1 MKGTLGSS
9 NSSTSIIRRRYYWI
23 FTLFFLLF
31 GTLVAVITSLI
42 NYNIQYTNIESEIR
56 EKVAAEKAVKYE
68 LLNEF
73 MQHAENVVGAIATS
87 ELTLKYLSSNSSD
100 ARYNLNHLLL
110 AATVSNDS
118 FMQLRFI
125 ESSGMEAVRVD
136 RTKGEDMPVIVAEE
150 KLQNKKERY
159 YFREAAH
166 LSEGAYWHSHFDL
179 NMEHGQIEMP
189 IRPTFRIATP
199 VFSQNQFS
207 GLIVANISIDTL
219 LSTLGASSDF
229 DVYIIDKDGEFIL
242 HPSYVLAWSRY
253 LPDRPNVF
261 TQFPEFGSSV
271 LELKDT
277 REGDHFT
284 FSISEILMND
294 DEAFV
299 MAVPRKSLL
308 AKFKKN
314 NMLTAGLTALTVLLV
329 SLVLSGL
336 VAIIPARLQSKLSDA
351 YFKIKNYAEIIN
363 RYVITSSTD
372 RAGHILSTSAALSEV
387 YGFSAEEMKGKRH
400 NIVKHPDT
408 PAETHE
414 DIWRTILQGKTWHG
428 EIKDKAKNGSS
439 FWLNHVITPDFD
451 FNGKITGFTSVS
463 HDITDKKEIERL
475 SVTDTLTGL
484 NNRRRLDDLFSHEFD
499 RFNRYERQFA
509 MILLDV
515 DHFKQVNDKFGHKVG
530 DKVLIEMGQLLA
542 LNVRKNDLVGR
553 WGGEEFL
560 LICPE
565 TSIDGAIKL
574 AEKIRII
581 IEETD
586 FPEVGNVTASFGVTA
601 SIKDDSDEDMFIRAD
616 NALYTAKRD
625 GRNCVVHLTL

>member
-1 MKGTLGSS
+1 MKDIFGFKNLS
-9 NSSTSIIRRRYYWI
+9 SSTVGKRYYWL

-31 GTLVAVITSLI
+31 GSLVAVITSLI

-56 EKVAAEKAVKYE
+56 EKVAAEKAIKYE
-68 LLNEF
+68 LLSEF
-73 MQHAENVVGAIATS
+73 IQHAQNVVRAIAGS
-87 ELTLKYLSSNSSD
+87 EFTH
-100 ARYNLNHLLL
+100 RYVSTGSAESHHNLNLLL
-110 AATVSNDS
+110 HAATVSNNA

-125 ESSGMEAVRVD
+125 DSTGMESVRVE
-136 RTKGEDMPVIVAEE
+136 RIEGLDMPLIID
-150 KLQNKKERY
+150 KKRLQNKRDRY
-159 YFREAAH
+159 YFKEAAL
-166 LSEGAYWHSHFDL
+166 LSEGEYWHSKFDL
-179 NMEHGQIEMP
+179 NMEHGRIEIP

-207 GLIVANISIDTL
+207 GLIIANISIDTL
-219 LSTLGASSDF
+219 LSTVGTSSDF
-229 DVYIIDKDGEFIL
+229 DIYIIDREGEFIL
-242 HPSYVLAWSRY
+242 HPSYALAWSRY
-253 LPDRPNVF
+253 LPDRSNVF
-261 TQFPEFGSSV
+261 TQFPQFGASV
-271 LELKDT
+271 SELKDS
-277 REGDHFT
+277 RKAGHFT
-284 FSISEILMND
+284 FSVSEIFMND

-308 AKFKKN
+308 AKFRKN
-314 NMLTAGLTALTVLLV
+314 NMLTAGLTALTVLMV
-329 SLVLSGL
+329 SFILSGL
-336 VAIIPARLQSKLSDA
+336 VAIIPARLQRKLSDA

-387 YGFSAEEMKGKRH
+387 YGFSAQEMKGKKH

-408 PAETHE
+408 PAETHR
-414 DIWRTILQGKTWHG
+414 DIWRTILKGKTWHG
-428 EIKDKAKNGSS
+428 EIKDKAKNGES

-451 FNGKITGFTSVS
+451 DKGKIVGFTSVS

-484 NNRRRLDDLFSHEFD
+484 SNRRRLDDLFSHEFD

-530 DKVLIEMGQLLA
+530 DRVLIEMGRLLA
-542 LNVRKNDLVGR
+542 LNVRKNDLLGR

-565 TSIDGAIKL
+565 TSLDGAIKL
-574 AEKIRII
+574 AEKIRQI
-581 IEETD
+581 IEVTD
-586 FPEVGNVTASFGVTA
+586 FSEVGRVTASFGVTV
-601 SIKDDSDEDMFIRAD
+601 SIKDDSDEAMFVRAD
-616 NALYTAKRD
+616 KALYMAKRD

>member
-1 MKGTLGSS
+1 MKAISGSS
-9 NSSTSIIRRRYYWI
+9 NFSTSIIRRRYYWI

-31 GTLVAVITSLI
+31 GSLVAVITSLI

-56 EKVAAEKAVKYE
+56 EKVAAEKAIKHD
-68 LLNEF
+68 LLYEF
-73 MQHAENVVGAIATS
+73 MQHAENVVGAIAAS
-87 ELTLKYLSSNSSD
+87 ELTIKYVTTNSPD
-100 ARYNLNHLLL
+100 AHRNLNHLLL
-110 AATVSNDS
+110 AATMSNDS

-125 ESSGMEAVRVD
+125 ESSGMEAARVD
-136 RTKGEDMPVIVAEE
+136 RIKGEDTPVIIP
-150 KLQNKKERY
+150 KPLLQNKQDRY
-159 YFREAAH
+159 YFREAAP
-166 LSEGAYWHSHFDL
+166 LSDGTYWHSHFDL
-179 NMEHGQIEMP
+179 NMEHGQIEIP

-199 VFSQNQFS
+199 VFSQDVFS
-207 GLIVANISIDTL
+207 GLIIANISLDPL

-229 DVYIIDKDGEFIL
+229 DIYIIDKEGEFIL
-242 HPSYVLAWSRY
+242 HPLPEQGWSRY
-253 LPDRPNVF
+253 LPNRSNVF
-261 TQFPEFGSSV
+261 TQFPEFGNSV
-271 LELKDT
+271 LEVKDT
-277 REGDHFT
+277 HKGDHFT
-284 FSISEILMND
+284 FQISEILKNH

-336 VAIIPARLQSKLSDA
+336 VAIIPARLQRKLTDA

-372 RAGHILSTSAALSEV
+372 RAGHILSTSAACSEV

-428 EIKDKAKNGSS
+428 EIKDKAKNGNS

-451 FNGKITGFTSVS
+451 DNGKIVGFTSVS
-463 HDITDKKEIERL
+463 HDITDRKEIERL

-484 NNRRRLDDLFSHEFD
+484 NNRRRLDELFINEFD
-499 RFNRYERQFA
+499 RFNRYERQFS

-530 DKVLIEMGQLLA
+530 DKVLIEMGEILA
-542 LNVRKNDLVGR
+542 SSVRKNDLLGR

-565 TSIDGAIKL
+565 TSIDGAIDL
-574 AEKIRII
+574 AEKIRKI
-581 IEETD
+581 IEDTD
-586 FPEVGNVTASFGVTA
+586 FPEIGSVTASFGVTV

-625 GRNCVVHLTL
+625 GRNCVVQLTR

>member
-1 MKGTLGSS
+1 MKGALGSS
-9 NSSTSIIRRRYYWI
+9 NFSTSLIRRRYYWV

-31 GTLVAVITSLI
+31 GSLVAVITSLI

-56 EKVAAEKAVKYE
+56 EKVTAEKAIKLD

-73 MQHAENVVGAIATS
+73 MQHAENVVGAIAAS

-100 ARYNLNHLLL
+100 ARHNLNHLLL
-110 AATVSNDS
+110 AATKSNDS

-125 ESSGMEAVRVD
+125 ESSGMEVVRVD
-136 RTKGEDMPVIVAEE
+136 RIKGEDMPVIIP
-150 KLQNKKERY
+150 KPLLQNKQDRY
-159 YFREAAH
+159 YFREAAQ
-166 LSEGAYWHSHFDL
+166 LPEGTYWHSNFDL

-207 GLIVANISIDTL
+207 GLIIANISIDTL

-229 DVYIIDKDGEFIL
+229 DVYILDKEGEFIL

-253 LPDRPNVF
+253 LPNRPNLF
-261 TQFPEFGSSV
+261 TQFPEFGNSV
-271 LELKDT
+271 LEVKDT
-277 REGDHFT
+277 HEGDHFT
-284 FSISEILMND
+284 FSINQILMND

-336 VAIIPARLQSKLSDA
+336 VAIIPARLQRKLTDA

-387 YGFSAEEMKGKRH
+387 YGFSAEEMKGKKH

-414 DIWRTILQGKTWHG
+414 EIWRTILQGKTWHG
-428 EIKDKAKNGSS
+428 EIKDKNKDGNS

-451 FNGKITGFTSVS
+451 ENGKILGFTSIS

-509 MILLDV
+509 MILLDI

-530 DKVLIEMGQLLA
+530 DRVLIEMGEILA
-542 LNVRKNDLVGR
+542 LNVRKNDLLGR

-574 AEKIRII
+574 ADKIRKI

-586 FPEVGNVTASFGVTA
+586 FTEVGSVTASFGVTA

-625 GRNCVVHLTL
+625 GRNCVVQST